1 MDETANRRISNRRMT
16 QGGFVALNLFINQ
29 TEYIPSSFVIRY
41 SIIDLPAMP

>member
-1 MDETANRRISNRRMT
+1 VASGYDGRI
-16 QGGFVALNLFINQ
+16 GHYGEVGALNLFINQ